1 MNSRPTDS
9 TPEGQIKDLDLVQK
23 RYDHEWDRARDLD
36 GKAGHLLGYVTI
48 ITGLILGLGAF
59 SIVER
64 LFIPYFAGIASLL
77 FSTVL
82 ISIFNKNISSLFEL
96 TGAFFFWLTLHAEI
110 LLAYLNVN

>member
-64 LFIPYFAGIASLL
+64 LYTLSHILQESRHCYFQL
-77 FSTVL
+77 F
-82 ISIFNKNISSLFEL
+82 
-96 TGAFFFWLTLHAEI
+96 
-110 LLAYLNVN
+110 YLYIQ